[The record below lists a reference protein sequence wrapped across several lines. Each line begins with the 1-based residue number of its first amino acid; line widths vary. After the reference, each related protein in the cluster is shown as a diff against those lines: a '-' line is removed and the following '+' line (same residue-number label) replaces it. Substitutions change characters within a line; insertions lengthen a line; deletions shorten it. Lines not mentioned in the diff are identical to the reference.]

1 MIRSRSEEQNIRA
14 KDLKVQR
21 IEKLLSK
28 VFFFFFLVIATIFKF
43 CNKTFKIAHLFY
55 FKMYTP
61 GVFAM
66 HI

>member
-28 VFFFFFLVIATIFKF
+28 VFFLIVIATIFKY
-43 CNKTFKIAHLFY
+43 CNKTFKIAHLFH

-61 GVFAM
+61 GVFAI